1 MQDLEAEL
9 KDERGR
15 LRALTTE
22 QTKALREKEVARLD
36 LERADDVSNVS
47 GRIFHAYHLIFCA
60 GHKRHPCAAPAPEEG
75 EPRP

>member
-9 KDERGR
+9 KDERSR

-36 LERADDVSNVS
+36 LERADDVRNVS
-47 GRIFHAYHLIFCA
+47 GSFLRIASNILC
-60 GHKRHPCAAPAPEEG
+60 RT
-75 EPRP
+75 